1 MNSVLV
7 LGAAG
12 QLGQCLRKTVEDNKE
27 AEFIFPDRAEA
38 DILNMES
45 LSLLFDKVRPAFVV
59 NCAAYTAVDKAEDD
73 IQNCRAINNE
83 GAANVATLCSQYGA
97 TLIHVSTDFVFKGDV
112 TGLLKETDA
121 TEPINIYGLTKLEGE
136 QEIARILPAHYIL
149 RTSWLYSEYAN
160 NFVKTMIRLGNGRG
174 ELNVISDQVGTP
186 TYAMDLAEVIVT
198 IISDE
203 SKAYG
208 IYHYSNEGVASWYDF
223 ATAIFELSNNPI
235 QVYPIQTFQ
244 YPTRAE
250 RPKFS
255 VMDKS
260 KLKDT
265 FSISIPHWRKSLAVC
280 LSKLG

>member
-1 MNSVLV
+1 MVRVLV

-12 QLGQCLRKTVEDNKE
+12 QLGQCLKKTVEGNK
-27 AEFIFPDRAEA
+27 AADFIFPDRAEA
-38 DILNMES
+38 DILNMEN
-45 LSLLFDKVRPAFVV
+45 LTLLFDKVGPSHVV
-59 NCAAYTAVDKAEDD
+59 NCAAYTAVDKAEDE
-73 IQNCRAINNE
+73 IQNCRAINKE
-83 GAANVATLCSQYGA
+83 GAGNVATLCKQYGA
-97 TLIHVSTDFVFKGDV
+97 TLIHVSTDFVFKGDL

-136 QEIARILPAHYIL
+136 QEVARVLPAHYIL

-160 NFVKTMIRLGNGRG
+160 NFVKTMIRLGTDRS

-186 TYAMDLAEVIVT
+186 TYAMDLAEAIVK
-198 IISDE
+198 IINDE

-208 IYHYSNEGVASWYDF
+208 VYHYSNEGVASWYDF

-235 QVYPIQTFQ
+235 QVYPIQTYQ

-260 KLKDT
+260 KLKDA

-280 LSKLG
+280 LSKLA